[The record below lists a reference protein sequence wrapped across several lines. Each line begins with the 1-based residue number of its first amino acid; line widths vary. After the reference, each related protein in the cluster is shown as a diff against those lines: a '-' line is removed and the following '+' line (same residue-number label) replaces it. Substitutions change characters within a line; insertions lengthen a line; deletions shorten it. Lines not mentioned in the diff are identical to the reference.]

1 MEDCKLDEI
10 LRTTVSI
17 EGGHQPLPIAI
28 PFHPRRKSTATP
40 TNVRMVTTRSTM
52 PNMSSANMESAP
64 NPGAA
69 RKARYLEA
77 RVRIGFGVLLMAFVF
92 LFALLPP
99 VDCHSLDDFQATR
112 I

>member
-1 MEDCKLDEI
+1 M
-10 LRTTVSI
+10 SI
-17 EGGHQPLPIAI
+17 EGVHQPFPIAI
-28 PFHPRRKSTATP
+28 PFLPRRRSTATP
-40 TNVRMVTTRSTM
+40 TNVRMGTTRSTK